1 MLRVVVLV
9 EIVPDED
16 VFGME
21 VVVEKLRVVVAVLRV
36 VEELEDIGRVNAR
49 VVVLVESVLA
59 GGVSDL
65 ELVV

>member
-1 MLRVVVLV
+1 MLRVVVLIEV
-9 EIVPDED
+9 VPDED

-36 VEELEDIGRVNAR
+36 VEELEDTGSVNAR
-49 VVVLVESVLA
+49 VVVLVESVL
-59 GGVSDL
+59 

>member
-1 MLRVVVLV
+1 MLRVVVLIEV
-9 EIVPDED
+9 VPDED

-21 VVVEKLRVVVAVLRV
+21 FVVEKLRVVVAVLRV
-36 VEELEDIGRVNAR
+36 VEELEDTGSVNAR